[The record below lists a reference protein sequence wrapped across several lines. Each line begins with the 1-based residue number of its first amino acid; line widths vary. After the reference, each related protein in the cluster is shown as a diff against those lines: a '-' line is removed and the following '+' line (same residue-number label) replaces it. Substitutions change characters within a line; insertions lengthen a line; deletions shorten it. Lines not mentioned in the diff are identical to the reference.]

1 MRKTVKNNHQRKGRS
16 ASSSIVESS
25 STDVEYERMRGWKYT
40 FRTAFAIRG
49 QLIVSV
55 ITTYYVRISKYTTIR
70 ARAVYKMPFET
81 RWKKSYWRVLHAS
94 MESEIIANMISA
106 T

>member
-16 ASSSIVESS
+16 ASSSSIVESS
-25 STDVEYERMRGWKYT
+25 STDVEYERMRGGKYT

-70 ARAVYKMPFET
+70 ARA
-81 RWKKSYWRVLHAS
+81 RL
-94 MESEIIANMISA
+94 
-106 T
+106 